1 MSVTAPYVTYGNQN
15 MATSATVRVNT
26 ERMGAGRVR
35 EYVEG
40 QHGNVNVWRVPY

>member
-26 ERMGAGRVR
+26 EMMGAGRVR
-35 EYVEG
+35 EYAHPLSTALCGTLV
-40 QHGNVNVWRVPY
+40 VA